1 MYERKEK
8 EKENKKKQ
16 QNHTGIP
23 MQMKSAFE
31 RNTGLS
37 FDDVKVHYHSDRP
50 AKLDA
55 LAYTQGNQVY
65 IGPGQEKHLSHELGH
80 VVQQKQGRVRPT
92 TRIGGVGVNDDA
104 GLEREADLGIL
115 GQSKEAGGGNDNII
129 QRKVTVDGTEY
140 NAGNIGELI
149 DRLKGEIESKKIVK
163 QGLVNSL
170 VNNLAAQAS
179 SRKNTSYTFE
189 GLVNSIAANKMTIGD
204 GEEIEMGMEDPGF
217 TALLDEA
224 AENLSV
230 DEIFS
235 SIFLQAY
242 TEYLQEDK
250 LTNYGLFQD
259 KDEYRKKLKEKIK
272 KYLSENDGACYLS
285 KDTLFDTIKKALI
298 SRKNDVTPDFGNR
311 RRPEKPERLKKS
323 GITHHHMMPI
333 GFMPDHEEWREEN
346 LVAGVD
352 GKYRVYDPGDFFDIE
367 ALDIK
372 EAGKS
377 KEDASNH
384 FKTNFLQKIYECC
397 VYAEQEGKWRDKTA
411 CLTMAKNAK
420 ERIEKIET
428 EQKGA
433 IPALNKLIDKI
444 NTETD
449 IISLAAQVKKD
460 LVASQT
466 VPSET
471 EHI

>member
-1 MYERKEK
+1 MYERQEK
-8 EKENKKKQ
+8 EKGNKTKQ

-37 FDDVKVHYHSDRP
+37 FDDVRVHYHSDRP
-50 AKLDA
+50 AKLGA

-115 GQSKEAGGGNDNII
+115 GQSKETGGGNDNII

-163 QGLVNSL
+163 QGLVKSL
-170 VNNLAAQAS
+170 VNNLATKAS
-179 SRKNTSYTFE
+179 SPKNTSYTFE
-189 GLVNSIAANKMTIGD
+189 ELVNSIAANKMTIGD
-204 GEEIEMGMEDPGF
+204 GEEIEMSLEDPGF

-224 AENLSV
+224 EKNLSV

-242 TEYLQEDK
+242 KEYIDEGK

-311 RRPEKPERLKKS
+311 RRPEKPESLKKS

-333 GFMPDHEEWREEN
+333 GFMPSGKRWDREN
-346 LVAGVD
+346 LVEGVD
-352 GKYRVYDPGDFFDIE
+352 GQYRVYEPGDFFDIE

-377 KEDASNH
+377 KEDPSNH

-397 VYAEQEGKWRDKTA
+397 VYAEQKGEWRDKKA

-428 EQKGA
+428 EQKRA
-433 IPALNKLIDKI
+433 IPALNDLIDKI

-449 IISLAAQVKKD
+449 IISLAAQVKKG